1 MLVHDGGDLFVLKG
15 FALHDVAPV
24 AGGVADAEQDRFVL
38 HFCLVQGF
46 LAPWVPVYRV
56 VCVLPGHFVSLKALY
71 DIDCLRCHALAKAH
85 SRGSTG
91 SLSRASTPKT
101 HSWTRRKGSFRTK
114 RSN

>member
-56 VCVLPGHFVSLKALY
+56 VCVLQQ
-71 DIDCLRCHALAKAH
+71 I
-85 SRGSTG
+85 
-91 SLSRASTPKT
+91 
-101 HSWTRRKGSFRTK
+101 WTRLVDEPVGVLMLCLWVRGIGHDSSKWERCFNLFAFCLVISFR
-114 RSN
+114 